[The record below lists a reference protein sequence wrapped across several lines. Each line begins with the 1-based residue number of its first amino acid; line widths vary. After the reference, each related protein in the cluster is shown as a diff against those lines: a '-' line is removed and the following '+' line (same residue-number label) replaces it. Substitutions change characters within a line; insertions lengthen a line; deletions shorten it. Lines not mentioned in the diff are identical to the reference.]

1 MCTIFFPFLTLIK
14 LSLSL
19 SSSPLVL
26 PHVSTWISLSTQG
39 SSVFNK
45 LKTHFNTAD
54 ISRALRAFF
63 IYRHNLNCSV
73 ETFQPCRSC
82 SHRAA
87 LGVDRGQDRV
97 LGVLPNGP
105 LHWTCETLHLTQPLG
120 TRLVCTC
127 VHAGVCVYIVSK
139 VTVLKVKNVGPLH
152 AWQMDIFECKR
163 ENTDKTQEFR
173 KLQKSKLVCAVFGVQ
188 CGLTHRPLDGR
199 VLIDK
204 LQQTMKL
211 RLKTIQTRQIK
222 SIF

>member
-14 LSLSL
+14 LSLPL

-73 ETFQPCRSC
+73 ETFQPCQSC

-163 ENTDKTQEFR
+163 ENADKTL
-173 KLQKSKLVCAVFGVQ
+173 KSLLSKGIQKTSKVKVSLCCLWCTMWIDTPSTRWQ
-188 CGLTHRPLDGR
+188 CE
-199 VLIDK
+199 
-204 LQQTMKL
+204 QTNCNK
-211 RLKTIQTRQIK
+211 Q
-222 SIF
+222 